1 MVKPWHTPRSKHPI
15 TDPERPGPFIQQAAA
30 PKSNK
35 SLSYSQSH
43 TEHGRIDQRR
53 SQYGIHTHIQSDEEV
68 SQQQELQFEEACVGV
83 GADGAG
89 GDAGGQVDGGAVEG
103 GLLLEVKRELN
114 VRQHGFFAFEDC
126 LK

>member
-1 MVKPWHTPRSKHPI
+1 
-15 TDPERPGPFIQQAAA
+15 
-30 PKSNK
+30 
-35 SLSYSQSH
+35 
-43 TEHGRIDQRR
+43 
-53 SQYGIHTHIQSDEEV
+53 V